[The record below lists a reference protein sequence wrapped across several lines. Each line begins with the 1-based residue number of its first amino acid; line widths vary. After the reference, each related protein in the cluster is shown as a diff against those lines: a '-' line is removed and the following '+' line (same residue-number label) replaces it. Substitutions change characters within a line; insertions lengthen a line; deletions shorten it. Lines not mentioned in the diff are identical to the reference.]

1 MINTIKSKLYGL
13 SLLFV
18 TIIVF
23 TLGYNFFN
31 QYSLMQH
38 NSEEKLKPSV
48 QQGISILA
56 NSYQA
61 FKDGE
66 VSEKEAKSEALNIIN
81 MIRFGDDN
89 RSSLFILGVN
99 ETIVLAPAAPQI
111 NGMKIVDLGMPNAE
125 EVIAATAAAVKKGAG
140 FMRSEVFDVETKV
153 LQKTVTYMQLFEPWG
168 MIISNEVKVNEIV
181 DEFWTNVKNTLV
193 GVSLILIVVLFL
205 TFKIINAI
213 SKPLGNLGHA
223 MNALSNGDTEIEI
236 GNLQSKDEIGEM
248 SRAVEMFRLGAIEQ
262 KSLEVEKNNTNLAS
276 QERQEQIELLIS
288 DFKNYVS
295 EGLQFVIDD
304 SQQMKEIAS
313 DLTDM
318 SDKAFQ
324 QINSVTGTSDLAST
338 NVNIVAVAANQLSS
352 PIREISQ
359 QVEETNSIVKKASDT
374 TVTTNEQ
381 IVSLAQ
387 KSQKIGDV
395 VSLIQDIA
403 EQTNLLALNATI
415 EAARAGEMGKGFA
428 VVASEVKNLA
438 NQTAKA
444 TEEISN
450 QVMDIQASTE
460 QAVAGIEEIT
470 QIMLEVGKYTNCIG
484 ASVVQQNSATLEIS
498 NNIAQVSN
506 GTEEV
511 ASNMLNIST
520 AIEETSQSAVK
531 VTKVVRKMDSRVEGL
546 KGSVDEF
553 LKRVA
558 SV

>member
-352 PIREISQ
+352 SISEISQ